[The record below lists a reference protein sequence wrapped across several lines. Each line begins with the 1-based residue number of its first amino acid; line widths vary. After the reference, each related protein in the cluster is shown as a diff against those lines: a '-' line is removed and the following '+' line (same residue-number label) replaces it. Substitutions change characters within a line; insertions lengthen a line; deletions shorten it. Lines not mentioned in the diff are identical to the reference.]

1 MKSLNADNAQTYNIK
16 LPNKPPPSP
25 KINKVN
31 NTMFCITLDTDINL
45 FFQQSEDRHKK
56 SGKVFSKNTYSLNQ
70 KVEII
75 NGLTNEQGEN
85 YLVIG
90 TKDKIIVVKI
100 IGDNGEY
107 KIKDLGAI
115 KNIPEFRTL
124 VVFGSNRIAAISDS

>member
-1 MKSLNADNAQTYNIK
+1 
-16 LPNKPPPSP
+16 
-25 KINKVN
+25 
-31 NTMFCITLDTDINL
+31 MFCITLDTDINL
-45 FFQQSEDRHKK
+45 FYQQSEDRQKK

-75 NGLTNEQGEN
+75 NGLTNEQGDN

-100 IGDNGEY
+100 ICENGEY
-107 KIKDLGAI
+107 QIKDLGAI

-124 VVFGSNRIAAISDS
+124 VVFGNNRIAAITANEFY